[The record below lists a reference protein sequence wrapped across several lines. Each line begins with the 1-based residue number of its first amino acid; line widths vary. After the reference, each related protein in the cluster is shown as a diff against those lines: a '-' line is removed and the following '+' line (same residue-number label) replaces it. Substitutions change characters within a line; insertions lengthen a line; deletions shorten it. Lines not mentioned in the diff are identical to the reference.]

1 MTYNPPP
8 PEQQPGAGQGWQ
20 GSDQSGWQAQ
30 PGWQGQSGQEQY
42 QMQPQPEMQQWQPQ
56 PYGAQGYGGQG
67 YAGQPMQQ
75 SVAPKSPA
83 VSVLISVFIPGLG
96 SIINGNTATGV
107 TILVLD
113 IIAAFFSLFLIGIP
127 FAIGIWIWGLVDA
140 YTSAQKWNTAHG
152 IIS

>member
-1 MTYNPPP
+1 MTYNPQP

-20 GSDQSGWQAQ
+20 DAGQGGWQAQ
-30 PGWQGQSGQEQY
+30 PGQQPGQEQY

-56 PYGAQGYGGQG
+56 PYGAQGYGGQ
-67 YAGQPMQQ
+67 PMQQ
-75 SVAPKSPA
+75 TVAPKSPA

-140 YTSAQKWNTAHG
+140 YTSAQKWNAAHG